1 MEFINE
7 QMSKD
12 IVDKFERGFEQD
24 EFEMLFLTVKTVS
37 GALQL
42 GDNVLQPSLSF
53 VASVDLRTN
62 TFTKEKGRLEW
73 LIPVIKDKPG
83 WGYDFRRMNI
93 YHIRCRKSFAPPV
106 DKYFGQCYM
115 VCEQIN
121 DGATDPRL
129 EKLKAKLSKP
139 VYIDDPEIGH
149 LELNME
155 YSCFEGNIDWL
166 GQACPVS
173 LDTDRDG
180 GKTAKNALAHLKIVY
195 SNKEEWDKKF
205 RDYAVGQLID
215 TISCQVIEGPEITAE
230 KLHQIIH
237 ISSLSIDPGGMI
249 TVYYSDNEDVLCGHA
264 IEIMA
269 TTGGVFVKA
278 DLVG

>member
-7 QMSKD
+7 QVSQD
-12 IVDKFERGFEQD
+12 LVDKFERKFKQE
-24 EFEMLFLTVKTVS
+24 EFEMLFLTVETVS
-37 GALQL
+37 GAMQL
-42 GDNVLQPSLSF
+42 GDKVLRPSLSF
-53 VASVDLRTN
+53 VASVNLKTN

-73 LIPVIKDKPG
+73 LIPYIKDKPG

-93 YHIRCRKSFAPPV
+93 YHIRCRESIAPPV

-121 DGATDPRL
+121 DGATDLRL
-129 EKLKAKLSKP
+129 EKLKTKLSKP

-149 LELNME
+149 LELNFE
-155 YSCFEGNIDWL
+155 YSSFEGNINWL
-166 GQACPVS
+166 GQVCPVN

-180 GKTAKNALAHLKIVY
+180 GKSAKNALAHLKKIY
-195 SNKEEWDKKF
+195 SNREEWDKKF

-215 TISCQVIEGPEITAE
+215 TISSQVLDGSEITSE
-230 KLHQIIH
+230 KLYN
-237 ISSLSIDPGGMI
+237 ISSLSIDSRGMI
-249 TVYYSDNEDVLCGHA
+249 TVYYSDSVDVLSGHA

-269 TTGGVFVKA
+269 TVGGVFVQA